1 MVSLSISRFA
11 FAASPARPGAAK
23 IANTRIDANSMRMSD
38 IVSLLLLVDLGDLRA
53 LDAGPRHQA
62 PLVEDEG
69 VDVAR
74 ERRAGDRFG
83 DTLVDDHDAWTDADL
98 ETSARVEI
106 VQRLVRHEEER
117 VAERLQAG
125 LQTFGYALFF
135 MTDEALN
142 YLDAS
147 GGFEIGVGPS
157 IVIVDQGIAKSITSS
172 TLASDVYAFIFDQRG
187 LMAGAGIQGSKIT
200 KIDK

>member
-1 MVSLSISRFA
+1 MRTEAREALSELYSTTPAARHLAESAKAVLVFPKIVKAGFVVGAQRGDGTLLSHGKAIRYYRTH
-11 FAASPARPGAAK
+11 AASYG
-23 IANTRIDANSMRMSD
+23 
-38 IVSLLLLVDLGDLRA
+38 
-53 LDAGPRHQA
+53 
-62 PLVEDEG
+62 
-69 VDVAR
+69 
-74 ERRAGDRFG
+74 
-83 DTLVDDHDAWTDADL
+83 
-98 ETSARVEI
+98 
-106 VQRLVRHEEER
+106 
-117 VAERLQAG
+117 LQAG
-125 LQTFGYALFF
+125 VQRFGYALFF
-135 MTDEALN
+135 MTDPALN

>member
-1 MVSLSISRFA
+1 MLVFPNVVKAGFIFGAQGGEGTLFIHG
-11 FAASPARPGAAK
+11 RP
-23 IANTRIDANSMRMSD
+23 
-38 IVSLLLLVDLGDLRA
+38 
-53 LDAGPRHQA
+53 
-62 PLVEDEG
+62 
-69 VDVAR
+69 
-74 ERRAGDRFG
+74 
-83 DTLVDDHDAWTDADL
+83 
-98 ETSARVEI
+98 SARY
-106 VQRLVRHEEER
+106 RT
-117 VAERLQAG
+117 VAGSYGLQAG
-125 LQTFGYALFF
+125 VQKYGYALFF

-157 IVIVDQGIAKSITSS
+157 IVIVDQGVARSITSS